1 MPLTKTVALCSVVV
15 ALFMALAPGFAQESK
30 IEFQAIRCSAF
41 FLVFADGADAIRG
54 QSLQQLAGNFAQAYV
69 KAQEEKN
76 GHASEADML
85 TRREAV
91 LKEFDLAYR
100 DNQPA
105 LLQEAVLCGA
115 WGEGFLLQGE
125 NITYVPI
132 IPKIIPQKVWEEY
145 GSLSSAAFE
154 KWMQADR
161 NKAAVGK

>member
-1 MPLTKTVALCSVVV
+1 MPLTKTVAQCSVVV
-15 ALFMALAPGFAQESK
+15 ALLSALIPGFAQESK
-30 IEFQAIRCSAF
+30 MESQAIRCSAF
-41 FLVFADGADAIRG
+41 FMVFADAADNSRVK
-54 QSLQQLAGNFAQAYV
+54 SLQQLAGNFADAYV
-69 KAQEEKN
+69 KAHDEKN
-76 GHASEADML
+76 THASDADML
-85 TRREAV
+85 TRRETV
-91 LKEFDLAYR
+91 LKELEAAYR

-145 GSLSSAAFE
+145 GALSSAAFE